1 MSLRG
6 RHLRHEGGAN
16 GRVVPNPGEEF
27 ALLQMRTPGSSAG
40 YGRLRPFAGTVVPK
54 LHGAVVEV
62 FLGQAG
68 RDCGRGSRRWALLV
82 TCFAAAC
89 FAMAA
94 CLAAACFAM
103 AACFVI
109 AAWVT
114 ASEMAFLTVDLS
126 THALSSRGLESALWH
141 GLASA
146 GVELTAVRPSVVTV
160 AQAREESAVREHG
173 LPPLRPVGN
182 VASGHRHPSGFA
194 SRQCDSQHMCALSGT
209 SGRHLAPKPS
219 AVSYEPHTVEVIT
232 SVQRHAGGRSRWRSG
247 MRDVLYFLEIML
259 RMMISAPSMR
269 MTFIGIAQSDRPLG
283 PTDL

>member
-1 MSLRG
+1 MVNSF
-6 RHLRHEGGAN
+6 
-16 GRVVPNPGEEF
+16 P
-27 ALLQMRTPGSSAG
+27 TPGRNLLSCRCA
-40 YGRLRPFAGTVVPK
+40 RPDHP
-54 LHGAVVEV
+54 
-62 FLGQAG
+62 
-68 RDCGRGSRRWALLV
+68 LV
-82 TCFAAAC
+82 TGVCAHSPVQLSRNFMAPLSRYSLVRQVETAGAAAAAGHWWSPPCFAAAC
-89 FAMAA
+89 FAMAARSAMAA

-114 ASEMAFLTVDLS
+114 ASEMAFLMVDLS

-194 SRQCDSQHMCALSGT
+194 S
-209 SGRHLAPKPS
+209 S
-219 AVSYEPHTVEVIT
+219 A
-232 SVQRHAGGRSRWRSG
+232 
-247 MRDVLYFLEIML
+247 M
-259 RMMISAPSMR
+259 
-269 MTFIGIAQSDRPLG
+269 
-283 PTDL
+283 

>member
-1 MSLRG
+1 VSLRG

-82 TCFAAAC
+82 TCFPAARS
-89 FAMAA
+89 AMAA

-114 ASEMAFLTVDLS
+114 ASEMAFLMVDLS

-160 AQAREESAVREHG
+160 AQARRKARFVSMG
-173 LPPLRPVGN
+173 
-182 VASGHRHPSGFA
+182 
-194 SRQCDSQHMCALSGT
+194 
-209 SGRHLAPKPS
+209 LAP
-219 AVSYEPHTVEVIT
+219 
-232 SVQRHAGGRSRWRSG
+232 
-247 MRDVLYFLEIML
+247 L
-259 RMMISAPSMR
+259 
-269 MTFIGIAQSDRPLG
+269 
-283 PTDL
+283 

>member
-1 MSLRG
+1 
-6 RHLRHEGGAN
+6 
-16 GRVVPNPGEEF
+16 
-27 ALLQMRTPGSSAG
+27 
-40 YGRLRPFAGTVVPK
+40 
-54 LHGAVVEV
+54 
-62 FLGQAG
+62 
-68 RDCGRGSRRWALLV
+68 
-82 TCFAAAC
+82 
-89 FAMAA
+89 
-94 CLAAACFAM
+94 M